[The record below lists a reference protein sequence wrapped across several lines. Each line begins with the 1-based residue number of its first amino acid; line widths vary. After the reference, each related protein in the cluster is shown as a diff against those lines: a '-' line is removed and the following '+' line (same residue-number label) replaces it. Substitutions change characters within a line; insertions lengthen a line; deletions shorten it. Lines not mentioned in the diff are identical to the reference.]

1 MINKLRLFKK
11 YKFFSLNVLL
21 SDLIKLV
28 INFLS
33 IRTIKIK
40 NKKIKFYS
48 ASEITFI
55 RAALFGKKER
65 EVYKFI
71 DKYLKSDH
79 IFFDIGA
86 NIGVFSIYSS
96 LIKNVKCIAF
106 EPEYS
111 NIFLLKKNI
120 DLNNLSNL
128 ITTYPLALGNST
140 SLSQL
145 HLSSMESGSAL
156 HTVSNESL
164 KFTDENALVK
174 SKIGS
179 FSIKLDDFV
188 KQTNI
193 FPDMMKIDTDGAEL
207 DILLGSKE
215 TLNKVSFI
223 ALELP
228 INEEKK
234 QNCLRI
240 LDEFKFVEDRN
251 LRVDRN
257 LFFYK
262 L

>member
-1 MINKLRLFKK
+1 
-11 YKFFSLNVLL
+11 
-21 SDLIKLV
+21 
-28 INFLS
+28 
-33 IRTIKIK
+33 
-40 NKKIKFYS
+40 
-48 ASEITFI
+48 
-55 RAALFGKKER
+55 
-65 EVYKFI
+65 
-71 DKYLKSDH
+71 
-79 IFFDIGA
+79 
-86 NIGVFSIYSS
+86 
-96 LIKNVKCIAF
+96 
-106 EPEYS
+106 
-111 NIFLLKKNI
+111 
-120 DLNNLSNL
+120 
-128 ITTYPLALGNST
+128 
-140 SLSQL
+140 
-145 HLSSMESGSAL
+145 MESGSAL
-156 HTVSNESL
+156 HTVSNEIL

-215 TLNKVSFI
+215 TLSKVSFI

-228 INEEKK
+228 INKEKK